1 MHRVCRPLKKR
12 GAAVAELAVTLP
24 VPLLFLLGTID
35 AGQFANVYQTVSNAS
50 LEGARVASKSTTTSS
65 DDVRAAVVTHLDNA
79 ITNISASELNA
90 VLSVSISNLSNGQV
104 LDDSLAG
111 IPAGTKLEVQ
121 VSLPYSAVRFISGL
135 NVLNAKTVQMSTV
148 IRRQ

>member
-1 MHRVCRPLKKR
+1 MPRVYGPLKKR

-50 LEGARVASKSTTTSS
+50 LEGARVASKSTTTSC
-65 DDVRAAVVTHLDNA
+65 DEVRAAVVTYLDNA
-79 ITNISASELNA
+79 ITNISASELNT
-90 VLSVSISNLSNGQV
+90 VMGVSISNLSTGEN
-104 LDDSLAG
+104 LNDSLAG
-111 IPAGTKLEVQ
+111 VPAGTKLEVQ
-121 VSLPYSAVRFISGL
+121 VTLPYSAVRFISGL